1 MPVGVDMGKGNW
13 NLLGSSGVQW
23 ENSEHAQKI
32 SSGIQRS
39 RKDFTITSPNPE
51 VWFLFILFSFVT
63 WNQIPFHP
71 SGCRRPTK
79 ALLATWLLAPKIA
92 TKRNH
97 VTSHQAIANTW
108 FWYND
113 FTWDRLHNMHDVY
126 FPETFWA
133 LRQPGNDMGE
143 PCCQHLDTIACL
155 TRVKLQVVGS

>member
-39 RKDFTITSPNPE
+39 RKDFTITWPNPE

-79 ALLATWLLAPKIA
+79 ALLATWHGYWPLRLPQSGTMSPVTRPLQTHDFDITISHETAFITCMMYISQKHFGHWDSLGMTWENPVVNIL
-92 TKRNH
+92 TPSH
-97 VTSHQAIANTW
+97 V
-108 FWYND
+108 
-113 FTWDRLHNMHDVY
+113 
-126 FPETFWA
+126 
-133 LRQPGNDMGE
+133 
-143 PCCQHLDTIACL
+143 
-155 TRVKLQVVGS
+155 